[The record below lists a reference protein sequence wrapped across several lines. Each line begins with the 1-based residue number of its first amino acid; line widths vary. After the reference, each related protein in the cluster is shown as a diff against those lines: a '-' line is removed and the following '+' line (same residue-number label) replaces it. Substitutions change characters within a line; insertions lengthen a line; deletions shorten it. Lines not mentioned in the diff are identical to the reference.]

1 MDAKR
6 AGGTEWECVQCS
18 AQTKN
23 GQQCS
28 RWTCK
33 YSDMCWQHTMRA
45 LGLKIAPSTIPGAGS
60 GLFATRVFAEDSF
73 ICEYGGELV
82 PRDEAEE
89 EDYKSEYVLAIDDD
103 WVIDAKSTQSG
114 LGRWAV
120 DCLPVNRP
128 QDCEDNNAEFE
139 IDVENQSAAL
149 YATEE
154 IQPGDEIFVSYGD
167 VYWEE

>member
-1 MDAKR
+1 MDGKR

-114 LGRWAV
+114 LGRWA
-120 DCLPVNRP
+120 PR
-128 QDCEDNNAEFE
+128 QQA
-139 IDVENQSAAL
+139 
-149 YATEE
+149 
-154 IQPGDEIFVSYGD
+154 PGLRRQQCGV
-167 VYWEE
+167 